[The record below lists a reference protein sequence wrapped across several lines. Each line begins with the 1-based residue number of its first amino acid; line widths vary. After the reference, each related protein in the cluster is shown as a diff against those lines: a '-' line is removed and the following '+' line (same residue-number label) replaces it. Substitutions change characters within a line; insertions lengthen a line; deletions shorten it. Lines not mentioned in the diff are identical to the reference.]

1 MEENTVGFRVPAPDG
16 KKDKDGLPVMV
27 LMENTILKGAYRTR
41 YLTCGGM
48 AIIYLSY
55 RDSER
60 YIIKEVEAN
69 DAKKVMS
76 LTQEKSMLE
85 RLDFPGIVKVYDLF
99 EEDGF
104 CFLVMEY
111 IEGMTLDRKIRMGS
125 EIFLSESVMRDWAF
139 QLMDIFE
146 FLHRQKPPIIYRD
159 LKPKNIMI
167 DKNGRIRLID
177 FGIARTYKEGRNF
190 DTDHMGSMITAS
202 PEHYGG
208 AQTDQRSDIYTLGA
222 TLHFLATNGK
232 CLDRD
237 PFDFPRVK
245 TINPKISDHLD
256 SVIERALA
264 VDPEER
270 FQSIAE
276 MRFALRGREPEES
289 EGKEGEVKVIQD
301 TISLE
306 KARKPPEKEE
316 PKIEVKFIAIHGEKN
331 DEEPPK
337 KKVIITL
344 AGITI
349 GILASLLILAFM
361 SFLTPTRYIDWKDA
375 KRHIGKQ
382 KTVDGVIRKVTCT
395 HHGNAYLHFNAMSFE
410 NDFEIIIIGD
420 NFKNFDCTGDPEAF
434 FKKKYDGRHVRVTG
448 TIKKTS
454 ALSFEFPSI
463 YVEMPNQIEEMQ

>member
-1 MEENTVGFRVPAPDG
+1 MEGITVGFRVPAPDG

-27 LMENTILKGAYRTR
+27 LMENTVLKSAYRTR

-48 AIIYLSY
+48 AIIYLAY

-85 RLDFPGIVKVYDLF
+85 RIDLPGIVKVYDLF

-104 CFLVMEY
+104 CYLVMEY

-125 EIFLSESVMRDWAF
+125 EIFLSESVIRDWAF

-167 DKNGRIRLID
+167 DKNGKIRLID

-256 SVIERALA
+256 GVIARSLDI
-264 VDPEER
+264 DPENR
-270 FQSIAE
+270 FQTIAE

-289 EGKEGEVKVIQD
+289 EEHEGSVAVIQD

-306 KARKPPEKEE
+306 KAKKQRDREE
-316 PKIEVKFIAIHGEKN
+316 HRIEVKFVDVPAEQDAEK
-331 DEEPPK
+331 PGRK
-337 KKVIITL
+337 KLIITL
-344 AGITI
+344 AGVAI
-349 GILASLLILAFM
+349 GVIISLIVLAIISI
-361 SFLTPTRYIDWKDA
+361 PKPPKIIDWKDA
-375 KRHIGKQ
+375 KKHAGKI
-382 KTVDGVIRKVTCT
+382 KTVDGVIDNVFFTS
-395 HHGNAYLHFNAMSFE
+395 HHNTYMHFSANLE
-410 NDFEIIIIGD
+410 HDFSIIIFRG
-420 NFKNFDCTGDPEAF
+420 NYKNFHCVDNPRDFLTAEYGG
-434 FKKKYDGRHVRVTG
+434 KHVRVTG
-448 TIKKTS
+448 KIELHDIVGNS
-454 ALSFEFPSI
+454 VPSI
-463 YVEMPNQIEEMQ
+463 YVKDPSQIEVMK